1 MTMQLSLQTPRI
13 GIRSPEPRDAVR
25 LLAFRTQNR
34 AHLMPWE
41 PSRNESH
48 YTLEGCR
55 ESIVDANEK
64 ASQDRGYSLM
74 VFDAGS
80 AEIIATFNFANIVR
94 GAFQASHLGYSV
106 AAHWQGRGV
115 MHEALDAGLVWA
127 FDALGLHRVMANYMP
142 RNERSA
148 RLLERLGFEREG
160 YASRYLQI
168 AGQWE
173 DHILASKIRADI

>member
-1 MTMQLSLQTPRI
+1 MITPFSLQTPRFCV
-13 GIRSPEPRDAVR
+13 RSPELGDAPM
-25 LLAFRTQNR
+25 LLAFRVQNR
-34 AHLMPWE
+34 AHLLPWE

-48 YTLEGCR
+48 YTLQGCQD
-55 ESIVDANEK
+55 SIVDANEK
-64 ASQDRGYSLM
+64 AVQDRGYSLM
-74 VFDAGS
+74 VFDADK
-80 AEIIATFNFANIVR
+80 AELIATFNFTNIVR

-115 MHEALDAGLVWA
+115 MREALDAGLVWA

-142 RNERSA
+142 RNDRSA

-160 YASRYLQI
+160 YAREYLQI

-173 DHILASKIRADI
+173 DHVLTAKIRSL